1 MVVATTAATKGG
13 PMAKQPKDYV
23 KKHLSK
29 NDVDPGT
36 LPDGVIDAL
45 NAFSEEELKRVD
57 NLGEQL
63 EEAGGMTPGSKI
75 SAVH

>member
-1 MVVATTAATKGG
+1 
-13 PMAKQPKDYV
+13 MAKQPKDYV

-29 NDVDPGT
+29 NDVDPET